1 MGITSLRRIGLSKTR
16 CKRITDSNL
25 TGHTGH
31 DIHLHHRGKGIG
43 YAELPRICA
52 GVWEWPG
59 KHRTQL
65 RGGHV
70 TGLKCFP
77 EDTLPGDIAGQV
89 ERVCVDPVH
98 TGTVMTS
105 RCTLPS
111 VLLEENARKK

>member
-1 MGITSLRRIGLSKTR
+1 
-16 CKRITDSNL
+16 
-25 TGHTGH
+25 
-31 DIHLHHRGKGIG
+31 
-43 YAELPRICA
+43 
-52 GVWEWPG
+52 
-59 KHRTQL
+59 
-65 RGGHV
+65 
-70 TGLKCFP
+70 LKCFP